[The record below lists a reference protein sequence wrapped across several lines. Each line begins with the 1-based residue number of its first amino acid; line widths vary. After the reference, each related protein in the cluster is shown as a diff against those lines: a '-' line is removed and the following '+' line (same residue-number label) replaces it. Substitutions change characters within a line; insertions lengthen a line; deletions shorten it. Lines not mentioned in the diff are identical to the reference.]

1 MSRSRI
7 LKAPVA
13 LLLLVLL
20 AAACSSSGGSKAD
33 GDKTAFC
40 KTNSSINAELQKA
53 TSPEDVLGTFKKFE
67 KDFDAYLK
75 NAPSEVKSA
84 AQTQVDFARKAI
96 KDNDPQKLLT
106 EDKDVTAAGN
116 KVDSFCGVKSS
127 SSSGSDTDSSTD
139 TGSRSSASDT
149 DSSATDAKGNA
160 AVCSA
165 FADIQNFSQVSA
177 EVATKSW
184 PEIQALFA
192 EQRDKIAEAYSNV
205 EKSAPD
211 NVAADVKLV
220 ATFTDKLIAAAL
232 VTDSPTDWAQKVGSD
247 PDASKAGEAATR
259 MASFAETECGINPA
273 QASS

>member
-75 NAPSEVKSA
+75 NAPKQVKDD

-106 EDKDVTAAGN
+106 EDKDVTKAGN
-116 KVDSFCGVKSS
+116 TVDAFCGVKSS
-127 SSSGSDTDSSTD
+127 SSGSDTSASDRSSSDTDSS
-139 TGSRSSASDT
+139 S
-149 DSSATDAKGNA
+149 
-160 AVCSA
+160 
-165 FADIQNFSQVSA
+165 
-177 EVATKSW
+177 
-184 PEIQALFA
+184 
-192 EQRDKIAEAYSNV
+192 
-205 EKSAPD
+205 
-211 NVAADVKLV
+211 
-220 ATFTDKLIAAAL
+220 
-232 VTDSPTDWAQKVGSD
+232 
-247 PDASKAGEAATR
+247 
-259 MASFAETECGINPA
+259 
-273 QASS
+273 